1 MPPLE
6 ISAIASL
13 YLGALSAYHMV
24 SGALSFF
31 APGLALRLYRGA
43 YGCDPVERRHLLII
57 LRPWGALAV
66 FAGLAGF
73 AALAVPACRH
83 WIEAALIVLLVM
95 RVAYRLALGK
105 ELWEISGIPP
115 RRNLLSVGFL
125 LLGTGVLAADLTRH
139 YLGAGGR

>member
-105 ELWEISGIPP
+105 ELWKSRASRPGATCSAWDFSCSARACS
-115 RRNLLSVGFL
+115 RRILLAI
-125 LLGTGVLAADLTRH
+125 T
-139 YLGAGGR
+139 